1 MRRNPSVWDEDETST
16 GSEGTRQYAC
26 GTDGL
31 RRPPDVQ
38 RSEGSVPEA
47 PALPGCLPSP
57 LSLSHTGGRP
67 RFLPRPAAS
76 CSRHPMAAASLSRST
91 FRSWMIR
98 LRSTLSRLQ
107 EPGHV
112 FVSPWRTLP
121 GPDLQPVQLLGD
133 LPERFAALPQPVNPL
148 QDGLLARFRFYVAL
162 VGGLPETVGGVADEL
177 QFRLLVTHGVPG
189 SLSNGLPLPLAD

>member
-47 PALPGCLPSP
+47 SALLGCVPSP
-57 LSLSHTGGRP
+57 LSLSHFGGRP
-67 RFLPRPAAS
+67 RFLARPAAS
-76 CSRHPMAAASLSRST
+76 CSRHSMDAASLSRST

-98 LRSTLSRLQ
+98 LRSTLYAAFRSRATYSCRHG
-107 EPGHV
+107 E
-112 FVSPWRTLP
+112 PWRVLI
-121 GPDLQPVQLLGD
+121 
-133 LPERFAALPQPVNPL
+133 F
-148 QDGLLARFRFYVAL
+148 
-162 VGGLPETVGGVADEL
+162 
-177 QFRLLVTHGVPG
+177 
-189 SLSNGLPLPLAD
+189 S